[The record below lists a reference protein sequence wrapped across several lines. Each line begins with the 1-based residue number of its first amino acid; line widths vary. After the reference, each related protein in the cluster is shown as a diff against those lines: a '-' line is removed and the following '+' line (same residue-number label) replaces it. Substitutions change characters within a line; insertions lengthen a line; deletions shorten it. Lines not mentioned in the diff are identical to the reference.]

1 MTSLDYIQGRMIPF
15 HPHSFGIRR
24 RHKKNLM
31 LNQKPCEI
39 LENSHSDD
47 VKDLGCTDFFDPLA
61 SNFQQVE
68 FKDGEKSAESKEE
81 FTVSDVCNG
90 NDEDHNMLK
99 RLHRDVSGGSVFTS
113 PYEAL
118 YGDETSPTVCF
129 TSGKTWSEKKALV
142 QKDSAFGDLKGWE
155 LKSFIVKVGDDLQK
169 EILAI
174 QLIDLFQL
182 IITRIF
188 QL

>member
-1 MTSLDYIQGRMIPF
+1 MQHCSENVLRILQFVVNECEVLPSSAKAPFVLTVELLQQDFSCQSEKLYTQGHIVGMTSLDYIQGRMIPF

-90 NDEDHNMLK
+90 ND
-99 RLHRDVSGGSVFTS
+99 
-113 PYEAL
+113 
-118 YGDETSPTVCF
+118 
-129 TSGKTWSEKKALV
+129 
-142 QKDSAFGDLKGWE
+142 
-155 LKSFIVKVGDDLQK
+155 
-169 EILAI
+169 
-174 QLIDLFQL
+174 
-182 IITRIF
+182 
-188 QL
+188 